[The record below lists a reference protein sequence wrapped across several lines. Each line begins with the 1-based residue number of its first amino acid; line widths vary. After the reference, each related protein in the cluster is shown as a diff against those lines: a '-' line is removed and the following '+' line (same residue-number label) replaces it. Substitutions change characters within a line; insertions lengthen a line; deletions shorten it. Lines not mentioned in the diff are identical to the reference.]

1 MNARTVAGRNEKAE
15 NKAANNA
22 ANIAK
27 NTARGNAYARQDSLM
42 HVTVKTDRAQA
53 VAARNFGKIS
63 C

>member
-1 MNARTVAGRNEKAE
+1 MKLAVQATLF
-15 NKAANNA
+15 
-22 ANIAK
+22 
-27 NTARGNAYARQDSLM
+27 TARGNTRARHDSLM